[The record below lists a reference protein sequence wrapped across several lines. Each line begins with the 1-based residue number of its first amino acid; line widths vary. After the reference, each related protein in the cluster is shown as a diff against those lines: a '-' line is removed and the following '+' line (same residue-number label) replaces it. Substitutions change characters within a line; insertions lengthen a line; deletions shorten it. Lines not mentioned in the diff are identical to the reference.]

1 MLGVPL
7 FSGVVYATVG
17 SYIARV
23 IRIFNMR
30 FAPFP
35 SFALTLG
42 LAAAIYANFFAHHF
56 LPDIRL
62 ALFVATVVLH
72 ARTKIW
78 FRIYDRPWWMPLPLA
93 ARLSALTLR
102 IAENVGFA
110 AGT

>member
-1 MLGVPL
+1 MPL
-7 FSGVVYATVG
+7 FSGFVYAAVG

-23 IRIFNMR
+23 IRIFNIR
-30 FAPFP
+30 LAPFP

-62 ALFVATVVLH
+62 ALFVATVVLY

-78 FRIYDRPWWMPLPLA
+78 FRIHDRHWWMPMPLA

-102 IAENVGFA
+102 IAENVGTA

>member
-23 IRIFNMR
+23 IRIFDMR

-42 LAAAIYANFFAHHF
+42 LAAAIHANFFAHHF
-56 LPDIRL
+56 MPDIRL
-62 ALFVATVVLH
+62 ALFLATVVLLRPH
-72 ARTKIW
+72 EDW
-78 FRIYDRPWWMPLPLA
+78 FRIYDRHWWMPLPLA

-102 IAENVGFA
+102 IAEKVNTA
-110 AGT
+110 TGT